1 MIYGTFYKN
10 DHLNVFQNKQNRF
23 VKEDVVNDA
32 FHMHSINNSPYVSKW
47 NKDIQT
53 NDEQDLLPFEH
64 QRCDCAQLVLHS
76 ESF

>member
-1 MIYGTFYKN
+1 M
-10 DHLNVFQNKQNRF
+10 
-23 VKEDVVNDA
+23 KEDVVNDA
-32 FHMHSINNSPYVSKW
+32 FRMHSINNSPYVSKW